1 MADIGLKILDGT
13 ELRSGDLRLPIDGG
27 SVGGDRLLEMA
38 EEEAAARLFGLSLP
52 VSLVSSVMRR
62 LASGTGSF
70 LAMEFHDPESQKK
83 KIQEFLLAL
92 AEELEDDPLLI
103 LVLDGST
110 LRIFL
115 ADEDDFAMMSE
126 NLFIDLDTD
135 DTGKLSKNKIEN
147 VLAHMGADMGVPP
160 FFVCDDLLRNILKR
174 HGAEGEEQLGQAQFA
189 QLLQPILQDL
199 ADTLAEKPV
208 AVIQNIKVI
217 NGSKL
222 KKILDDT
229 NLFYDV
235 TGRIFQEWEETGNG
249 LWNKEILRGLLQRK
263 GSELGLPLYKS
274 NEAIDSL
281 YDQIFSD
288 ISDEKVVTAI
298 LNRESFQDHVK
309 AICKMFAELLEA
321 SPVFIDRES

>member
-13 ELRSGDLRLPIDGG
+13 ELRSGDLRLPINGG
-27 SVGGDRLLEMA
+27 PVSGERLLKMA
-38 EEEAAARLFGLSLP
+38 EEEAAARLFGVSLP
-52 VSLVSSVMRR
+52 VSLLSSVSRR
-62 LASGTGSF
+62 LTSGSGSF
-70 LAMEFHDPESQKK
+70 RDMELYDPESQKK

-103 LVLDGST
+103 SVLDGST

-115 ADEDDFAMMSE
+115 DDEDDFAMVAE
-126 NLFIDLDTD
+126 NLFTDLDTD
-135 DTGKLSKNKIEN
+135 DTGKLSKNKIKN

-160 FFVCDDLLRNILKR
+160 FFVCGDLLKNILKR

-199 ADTLAEKPV
+199 ADALAEKPV
-208 AVIQNIKVI
+208 TLIQNIKVI

-229 NLFYDV
+229 NLFRDI
-235 TGRIFQEWEETGNG
+235 TGRIFQEWEETGNV

-263 GSELGLPLYKS
+263 GSELGLPPYKS
-274 NEAIDSL
+274 IEAIDSV

-288 ISDEKVVTAI
+288 ISEEKVVTTI

-309 AICKMFAELLEA
+309 AICKMFAELLET
-321 SPVFIDRES
+321 SPVFIDRET